1 MKKMRNEK
9 FTLIELLV
17 VIAIIAILASM
28 LLPALGKVKQTAQN
42 ATCAN
47 NLKQMVVAANSYAI
61 NNKDWA
67 PMATTGKNSW
77 VHLLWPYI
85 VQTPLDSAYS
95 VSLNGNKSFYC
106 PLSSTKIKDLTATT
120 PNYGLSFI
128 FGRAKVP
135 LSKVYFPSKAIMFGE
150 TSSSNGNGSIGFQ
163 TVTGIAIRHYHLKG
177 DTDHVYDGN
186 WWKAN
191 WRTAKQRANFAAV
204 AGNVELK
211 DTYFYGW
218 AKHAGPGGEYSNMP
232 YNFDNT
238 ATAKAP

>member
-1 MKKMRNEK
+1 MKRKTCN

-28 LLPALGKVKQTAQN
+28 LLPALGQVKQTAQN
-42 ATCAN
+42 VQCAN
-47 NLKQMVVAANSYAI
+47 NMKQLVLAANSYAV
-61 NNKDWA
+61 NNHDRMMYA
-67 PMATTGKNSW
+67 PSGKTW

-85 VQTPLDSAYS
+85 TKEKLDDSYSAT
-95 VSLNGNKSFYC
+95 LNKNKTFYC
-106 PLSSTKIKDLTATT
+106 PMSGRDIKHLAATA

-128 FGRAKVP
+128 FGRSKAP
-135 LSKVYFPSKAIMFGE
+135 LSKIYFPSKAMMFGE
-150 TSSSNGNGSIGFQ
+150 TSNVDGNGSVGIQ
-163 TVTGIAIRHYHLKG
+163 AVTAVALRHFHLKSE
-177 DTDHVYDGN
+177 TDHRYDSS
-186 WWKAN
+186 WWTAN
-191 WRTAKQRANFAAV
+191 WRASKQRANFAAV

-211 DTYFYGW
+211 NAYFYGW